1 METPEQKKSFE
12 SACQEILAEPKIRFV
27 GLINRMGSLVVE
39 KYRQGVESYLKER
52 EDRMLSMEL
61 ALEVFLREEF
71 NEKLGEID
79 YVLSKRKKVNLISV
93 PVGKY
98 LLLISTDPGVDVDAL
113 VAISQGVF
121 EKLLK

>member
-1 METPEQKKSFE
+1 METPEQKKSLE